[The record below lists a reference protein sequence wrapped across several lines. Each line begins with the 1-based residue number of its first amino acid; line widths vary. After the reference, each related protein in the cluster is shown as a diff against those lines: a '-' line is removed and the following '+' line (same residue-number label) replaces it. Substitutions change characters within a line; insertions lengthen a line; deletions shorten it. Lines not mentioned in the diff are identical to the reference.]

1 LWFAYSAPV
10 PGVGYPAV
18 VRELI
23 ALGARVD
30 AFPDLERY
38 VNEILARGREA

>member
-1 LWFAYSAPV
+1 LWYAYNGPI
-10 PGVGYPAV
+10 PGVDYVSV

-38 VNEILARGREA
+38 VNELLAE